1 MIFSKP
7 NREHKEANADN
18 WYELIKRAEKRI
30 NEETNDQDS
39 VEFDAVLS
47 NVKYVNYISP
57 TQLKEIKNGRTIAS
71 LNVRSLAK
79 NGDKVSVLLKEA
91 EIDILCLQEVWH
103 HKGTFDGYAL
113 EEVQRKK
120 RRGGGVGILI
130 KKTLSMKLQKR

>member
-7 NREHKEANADN
+7 NRENKEANADN
-18 WYELIKRAEKRI
+18 WYELIRRAEKRI

-47 NVKYVNYISP
+47 NVKYVNYLSP
-57 TQLKEIKNGRTIAS
+57 TQLKGIKNGRTIAS

-103 HKGTFDGYAL
+103 HKETFDGYAL

-120 RRGGGVGILI
+120 KRGGG
-130 KKTLSMKLQKR
+130 KKSSI